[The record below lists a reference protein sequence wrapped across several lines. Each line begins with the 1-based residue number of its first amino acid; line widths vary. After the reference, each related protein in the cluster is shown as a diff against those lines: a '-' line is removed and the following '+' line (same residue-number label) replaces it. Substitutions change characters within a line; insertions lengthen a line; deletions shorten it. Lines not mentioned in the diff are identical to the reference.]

1 MSVKTV
7 TQAIE
12 IALVRL
18 EDNEVYLRELDTKYY
33 LIDPLLRAL
42 NWDVSDPAQVVYEQQ
57 VRKKKGNIDYV
68 LLDRL
73 GNPAIYLE
81 AKRADEWLTNT
92 HLVQLRS
99 YIQGITAGLAVLTN
113 GTEWKI
119 YDLSRPGRF
128 DSERGKRLADI
139 YFDLPDRFHEEEDWE
154 EWEDDEEEW
163 EDYEEY
169 EEENAS
175 LPVGEVAKIL
185 YQYLDKK
192 KHW

>member
-12 IALVRL
+12 IALARL
-18 EDNEVYLRELDTKYY
+18 EHNEVDLRELDTRYY
-33 LIDPLLRAL
+33 LIDPLLKAL
-42 NWDVSDPAQVVYEQQ
+42 NWDVSDPAQVVFEQQ
-57 VRKKKGNIDYV
+57 VRQRTKGNIDYV
-68 LLDRL
+68 LLNRFGD
-73 GNPAIYLE
+73 PAIYLE
-81 AKRADEWLTNT
+81 AKRADAWLNDT

-99 YIQGITAGLAVLTN
+99 YIQGKTAGLAVLTN

-119 YDLSRPGRF
+119 YDLSRSGRF

-139 YFDLPDRFHEEEDWE
+139 YFDLPGRLDEEEDWE
-154 EWEDDEEEW
+154 EWDEEEDE
-163 EDYEEY
+163 ED
-169 EEENAS
+169 NPA

-192 KHW
+192 KTLVRI